1 MKRACWHI
9 SICAKTIKKRSH
21 TQSLHA
27 IMISLIQCANSLLPI
42 FILQRP
48 ILSLPRLFC
57 LLEAVKLQY
66 NEQPPCRY
74 QRHRGC
80 VSIIFLLTLRRH
92 SLPVKTSNILSHSAP
107 TTLVADT
114 ACDEYIPVA
123 FTTVLASGFR
133 CSFRLLLRPVYP
145 HTQSTRCR
153 WCQRSGVRDRAHRT

>member
-27 IMISLIQCANSLLPI
+27 IMISLIQCANSLLPN

-57 LLEAVKLQY
+57 LLEAVTLQY

-123 FTTVLASGFR
+123 FTTVLAT
-133 CSFRLLLRPVYP
+133 CSVQTLLLHYIIYI
-145 HTQSTRCR
+145 TALSS
-153 WCQRSGVRDRAHRT
+153 RSFSA

>member
-92 SLPVKTSNILSHSAP
+92 SLPVKNFQCFKPLGTS
-107 TTLVADT
+107 TLVTDT
-114 ACDEYIPVA
+114 ACGEYIPVA
-123 FTTVLASGFR
+123 FTTFYIV
-133 CSFRLLLRPVYP
+133 
-145 HTQSTRCR
+145 
-153 WCQRSGVRDRAHRT
+153 

>member
-66 NEQPPCRY
+66 NEQPPFRY

-123 FTTVLASGFR
+123 FTTVLAT
-133 CSFRLLLRPVYP
+133 CSVQTLLLHYIIYI
-145 HTQSTRCR
+145 TALSS
-153 WCQRSGVRDRAHRT
+153 RSFSA

>member
-114 ACDEYIPVA
+114 ACGEYIPVA
-123 FTTVLASGFR
+123 FTTVLAT
-133 CSFRLLLRPVYP
+133 CSVQTLLLHYIIYI
-145 HTQSTRCR
+145 TALSS
-153 WCQRSGVRDRAHRT
+153 RSFSA